1 MEGRRMI
8 GKIKNQKGQAMVEMA
23 LILPILLLL
32 FMGIFEFGRVMNA
45 YLVVN
50 NAAREG
56 ARSTALG
63 GSTLQAVQSVED
75 SFSGLDLARVGVSIT
90 PEESAR
96 TRGGTVLVTVSYD
109 IDLVT
114 PVISALMDNPHH
126 IEITTSMRME

>member
-8 GKIKNQKGQAMVEMA
+8 GKIHNQKGQAMVEMA
-23 LILPILLLL
+23 LLLPILLLL

-56 ARSTALG
+56 ARSIALG
-63 GSTLQAVQSVED
+63 GTTTQIVDSVE
-75 SFSGLDLARVGVSIT
+75 SAFSSLDT
-90 PEESAR
+90 
-96 TRGGTVLVTVSYD
+96 TRMTVAISPDEGSRDRGDMMLVTVSYD

-114 PVISALMDNPHH
+114 PIVSVLLSNPYH
-126 IEITTSMRME
+126 IEITTSMRKE

>member
-8 GKIKNQKGQAMVEMA
+8 GKHKNQKGQAMVEMA
-23 LILPILLLL
+23 LLLPILLLL

-45 YLVVN
+45 YLIVN

-56 ARSTALG
+56 ARNTALG
-63 GSTLQAVQSVED
+63 ASTFQAVQRVED
-75 SFSGLDLARVGVSIT
+75 SFSGLDMERVGVSIS
-90 PEESAR
+90 PEETAR
-96 TRGGTVLVTVSYD
+96 SRGETVLVTVSYD

-114 PVISALMDNPHH
+114 PVIRAFVDNPHH